1 MPDKLPEELHRLL
14 IDLCPVK
21 LWLLSLIQ
29 LLINPF
35 ELTTHRRCQLRQIPK
50 QPLFLHHLVILLKFH
65 KELLQ
70 FIILLIYNILVVEEP
85 AHQDEYVEAV
95 LDDQLQFEIV
105 LGPFGFVLRCFILV
119 LGFVWYVPF
128 RMAEDLFGVLFVVD
142 LEIESVDVGD
152 VVFEGF
158 DWDCSHDFVDAGVM
172 GA

>member
-1 MPDKLPEELHRLL
+1 M
-14 IDLCPVK
+14 
-21 LWLLSLIQ
+21 
-29 LLINPF
+29 
-35 ELTTHRRCQLRQIPK
+35 
-50 QPLFLHHLVILLKFH
+50 
-65 KELLQ
+65 
-70 FIILLIYNILVVEEP
+70 VEEP

-105 LGPFGFVLRCFILV
+105 LGPFSFVLRCFILV

-128 RMAEDLFGVLFVVD
+128 SMAEDLFGVLFVVD